1 MNRLYNT
8 IKYSFQDN
16 IKMCNIKSK
25 FNTYINSDVIN
36 HLNGINYYNFEN
48 YKKIKLNEY
57 SNDKFE
63 LFLISW
69 NKMSETKIHNHPYNG
84 CILHLLSGKL
94 QEHLYDN
101 KLNIKTI
108 KNVEANTTSYL
119 DNTIGFHK
127 ILCIE
132 KALSLHLYS
141 PVNYKMTNYN

>member
-1 MNRLYNT
+1 MNRLYNN
-8 IKYSFQDN
+8 IKYSLQEHTKMHY
-16 IKMCNIKSK
+16 IKTKFCN
-25 FNTYINSDVIN
+25 YIDDGVIN
-36 HLNGINYYNFEN
+36 YLHNISINHQNYN
-48 YKKIKLNEY
+48 KIKINEY

-69 NKMSETKIHNHPYNG
+69 NNMSETKIHDHPNNG

-94 QEHLYDN
+94 QEHLYDK
-101 KLNIKTI
+101 KLNIQYI
-108 KNVEANTTSYL
+108 KNINSNTTSYL

-141 PVNYKMTNYN
+141 PINYKMENFN